1 MSKLVILVAAL
12 FSAFFVIFSCSNL
25 FDNINV
31 DSPVSSE
38 TVTLNGIVSTSGRM
52 ALPSG
57 TFAAT
62 RYTVSATASGAEPVT
77 GSVNDSNKTFSIGLK
92 LGKKWTITLVM
103 EASESTDPTPPES
116 SFNNVFEGTY
126 AFDHDLTTDDVT
138 TPLNI
143 VLVPLSTGSGKINL
157 PISVASNVS
166 VNTIDI
172 SGLSASPETYTL
184 SDGSYTI
191 YKIGVPC
198 GAYTVTIDFKN
209 SAGML
214 VYSTTQTINVFP
226 NMTTDRWVSSGSS
239 GPISSDGT
247 FLVTSAL
254 VQAFAQTQI
263 YVGTNPYRMHEP
275 SDTNLGTPYAPL
287 ATLRA
292 ALEYI
297 EATGDSTKDYTIH
310 ISGTQQNFTY
320 SITSD
325 FDSKMKSLTL
335 CGMTGNTTDILYGT
349 ASGTVLAIA
358 TTKPVTIK
366 NLKITN
372 GNAGYKG
379 GGIQMSAGTDVT
391 LGTGALITGNR
402 AFQRG
407 GGVYVEG
414 TSSSKAKLTIE
425 NGAEISANTL
435 TDSNMNNGGFGLYAD
450 YAIISMTG
458 GNICNH
464 DGTKKND
471 GTSFSSANDAPRGT
485 VRLKNTQFTM
495 SGGKITGNKVMKI
508 GGNLFVDANTQF
520 TIDGGEIS
528 YGSIENNTDD
538 SCGAGMW
545 IQGENSSNKGTV
557 TFKSGKIIG
566 NEATSLNPS
575 AGGGVFIYNYGR
587 FIVEGGEISGNSAD
601 KGGAVLVATNGEFKI
616 KDSAYILAGVNG
628 STGAGK
634 NDVYL
639 DTDAK
644 IIISGALT
652 PPESAGGKV
661 ATITPADYART
672 DALLVAESGVT
683 LANET
688 GKFAVTDNDST
699 DTTIWTLDSAGK
711 LYAAVTAS
719 AAASSIAEMTESG
732 TVTIAG
738 AMNETAYN
746 EICAAVRTLGTNTT
760 VTLDLS
766 GVTGMTSIPNG
777 SSGVGFYSCSN
788 LESII
793 LPDSVTSIGKNAFY
807 NCSKLTSITLPP
819 HLKTIGE
826 SAFCYCSE
834 LTEIEIPSTVTTIG
848 GFAFEKTYKL
858 ESINIPASVT
868 SIAGSAFA
876 DATSL
881 TRITVDEDNDYFV
894 AIEGVIYTKNMK
906 TVVCRAAGLTNEFVI
921 PESVETISDWAFHG
935 SQSTSITIPATVKTI
950 GQGLFRGSKMET
962 VSILAPITSIPTQLF
977 ISCSSLT
984 SFKIPD
990 TVTSI
995 YNYAFSGCTSL
1006 KSIELPASV
1015 RSISNYVFSSGLKSI
1030 VFNHSD
1036 SALSIA
1042 ANAFDSCSTLSTV
1055 YYMGTEEQKNARAI
1069 TNNSTQLNN
1078 ATWDYSFVRVNGG
1091 TVSGA
1096 VSGSSVFITGRT
1108 VPISNLYV
1116 CDHEVTQ
1123 AEYSTVMGSNPSV
1136 FSSNP
1141 LDDETQENRPVEN
1154 VSWYRALVY
1163 CNKRSIAEGLKPCYS
1178 IDGSTDTDDWGTVPT
1193 SSNDTWNAADC
1204 NFNANGY
1211 RLPTEAEWE
1220 YIARAANTSTTTY
1233 SGSDTEDGVAWCE
1246 TNNVGGTH
1254 EVKKKNPNT
1263 IGIYDMCGNVW
1274 EWCWDKTDLKQDGT
1288 PVDITTSTSSTG
1300 VTSGEKCIARGGA
1313 YSTAVD
1319 RCAVAFRHSEAPYNC
1334 NEYVGFRVVRTAQ

>member
-38 TVTLNGIVSTSGRM
+38 TVTLTGIVSTSGRM

-57 TFAAT
+57 SFAAT

-126 AFDHDLTTDDVT
+126 AFDHDLTIDDVT

-214 VYSTTQTINVFP
+214 VYSTAQTINVFP

-263 YVGTNPYRMHEP
+263 YVGANPYRMHEP

-287 ATLRA
+287 ATFAA
-292 ALEYI
+292 ALTRI
-297 EATGDSTKDYTIH
+297 TDSSKDYTIH

-335 CGMTGNTTDILYGT
+335 CGMTGNTTDILYGP
-349 ASGTVLAIA
+349 ASGTVLVIA

-402 AFQRG
+402 AFQKG

-435 TDSNMNNGGFGLYAD
+435 TSLSNSDGGFGLYAEN
-450 YAIISMTG
+450 AIISMTG
-458 GNICNH
+458 GSICNH
-464 DGTKKND
+464 DGT
-471 GTSFSSANDAPRGT
+471 GFSNANDAPRGT

-495 SGGKITGNKVMKI
+495 TGGKITGNKVIKI

-528 YGSIENNTDD
+528 YGTIENNSDD

-557 TFKSGKIIG
+557 TLKSGKIIG
-566 NEATSLNPS
+566 NVATSANPS

-587 FIVEGGEISGNSAD
+587 FIVEGGEISGNSAE
-601 KGGAVLVATNGEFKI
+601 KGGAVFVATSGEFKI
-616 KDSAYILAGVNG
+616 KGSASIPAGVNG
-628 STGAGK
+628 STGVGN

-644 IIISGALT
+644 ITISGALEGT
-652 PPESAGGKV
+652 ASV
-661 ATITPADYART
+661 ATITPKTTSEDLA
-672 DALLVAESGVT
+672 VVVKESGVSD
-683 LANET
+683 AD
-688 GKFAVTDNDST
+688 FAAACRKIAVNST
-699 DTTIWTLDSAGK
+699 EYILGSDGK
-711 LYAAVTAS
+711 LKPGVVTTPAN
-719 AAASSIAEMTESG
+719 AGTSISNITESSTVVLTG
-732 TVTIAG
+732 TISSDNWSDI
-738 AMNETAYN
+738 NESLQDLAD
-746 EICAAVRTLGTNTT
+746 EHSDVKVAI
-760 VTLDLS
+760 DLS
-766 GVTGMTSIPNG
+766 GVTNLTTLPVTSFMGCTNLESVTLPDTLTSIANG
-777 SSGVGFYSCSN
+777 SCTWDSANSVYNYTGAFYGCTSLTSVELPDGLTTIGTSAFCGCEN
-788 LESII
+788 LESINLPSGLTTI
-793 LPDSVTSIGKNAFY
+793 GKNAFEGCSSLSSVDIPDTVTRINDMAFKGCSSITEVELPDTMTYIGQHAFMNCTNLAEVNIPSGVTTLYQSAFANTAITSIEIPNTVRTLGGCVFFGTNLTSVTIPSSVTSIGMQCFNDCKDLESVTFENGCSITSLSDGVFGG
-807 NCSKLTSITLPP
+807 CSKLTS
-819 HLKTIGE
+819 
-826 SAFCYCSE
+826 
-834 LTEIEIPSTVTTIG
+834 IEIPSTVT
-848 GFAFEKTYKL
+848 
-858 ESINIPASVT
+858 
-868 SIAGSAFA
+868 SIADS
-876 DATSL
+876 
-881 TRITVDEDNDYFV
+881 
-894 AIEGVIYTKNMK
+894 
-906 TVVCRAAGLTNEFVI
+906 
-921 PESVETISDWAFHG
+921 
-935 SQSTSITIPATVKTI
+935 
-950 GQGLFRGSKMET
+950 
-962 VSILAPITSIPTQLF
+962 
-977 ISCSSLT
+977 
-984 SFKIPD
+984 
-990 TVTSI
+990 
-995 YNYAFSGCTSL
+995 AFSGCTVLSNITIPNSVTSIGERVFMGCQAL
-1006 KSIELPASV
+1006 TSIEIPANVTSLGK
-1015 RSISNYVFSSGLKSI
+1015 YLFQGCSSLATVI
-1030 VFNHSD
+1030 LNHSD
-1036 SALSIA
+1036 EAL
-1042 ANAFDSCSTLSTV
+1042 T
-1055 YYMGTEEQKNARAI
+1055 
-1069 TNNSTQLNN
+1069 
-1078 ATWDYSFVRVNGG
+1078 
-1091 TVSGA
+1091 
-1096 VSGSSVFITGRT
+1096 
-1108 VPISNLYV
+1108 
-1116 CDHEVTQ
+1116 
-1123 AEYSTVMGSNPSV
+1123 
-1136 FSSNP
+1136 
-1141 LDDETQENRPVEN
+1141 
-1154 VSWYRALVY
+1154 
-1163 CNKRSIAEGLKPCYS
+1163 
-1178 IDGSTDTDDWGTVPT
+1178 ID
-1193 SSNDTWNAADC
+1193 
-1204 NFNANGY
+1204 
-1211 RLPTEAEWE
+1211 
-1220 YIARAANTSTTTY
+1220 
-1233 SGSDTEDGVAWCE
+1233 
-1246 TNNVGGTH
+1246 
-1254 EVKKKNPNT
+1254 
-1263 IGIYDMCGNVW
+1263 
-1274 EWCWDKTDLKQDGT
+1274 
-1288 PVDITTSTSSTG
+1288 
-1300 VTSGEKCIARGGA
+1300 
-1313 YSTAVD
+1313 
-1319 RCAVAFRHSEAPYNC
+1319 
-1334 NEYVGFRVVRTAQ
+1334 